1 MPTFKRQ
8 APLTP
13 EGEYTGIIKGAGQE
27 TTKDGLVKFK
37 LPIHTQ
43 DGKVVTASV
52 PFMDEYPNFIQNL
65 VKSAGLQLPDGE
77 GDPQIS
83 CDDLERLQVWFGIK
97 HKAGKD
103 GRVFAN
109 VNFHQKAYALQQNPS
124 LGLAVFQQARKP
136 GKLRSVSEL
145 NDEED
150 GNGSEA
156 ETDLPQVTGQIE
168 GQSEI
173 EKLRKMLEEA
183 QARTNA
189 PKPNHPF

>member
-27 TTKDGLVKFK
+27 TTKDGLVRFK

-43 DGKVVTASV
+43 DGKIINASV

-65 VKSAGLQLPDGE
+65 VKSAGLQLPDGD
-77 GDPQIS
+77 GDPQIT

-97 HKAGKD
+97 HKTGKD

-109 VNFHQKAYALQQNPS
+109 VNFHQKSYALQQNPS
-124 LGLAVFQQARKP
+124 LGLAVFPQARKP

-145 NDEED
+145 GEDED

-156 ETDLPQVTGQIE
+156 KMEPPQSTGQTE
-168 GQSEI
+168 GPSEI
-173 EKLRKMLEEA
+173 ERLHKMLEEA
-183 QARTNA
+183 QARTNN
-189 PKPNHPF
+189 PKSNRPF